1 MAQSRTGAVTAG
13 ENAEEAAL
21 IKEREAM
28 LGRFTT
34 AATYAVAVVA
44 GVLVLLAIFLL

>member
-1 MAQSRTGAVTAG
+1 MAQSGTGAATAG